1 MGATIPVAFG
11 QTRCNVLIDT
21 GAMKS
26 CMSQTFYQ
34 QLMLPSMINIYTYQV
49 KSATGSNLCP
59 MGITG
64 CEFKIGDRG
73 YKTDFVVCKN
83 LTRPC
88 ILGIDFLIKHNIFAG
103 WTAEGKFKLIS
114 QQEFLVESLEVLM
127 DGPMIYNKQGV
138 TVPGRKLAVI
148 KVSIEMDE
156 AMDGQMFEVKPN
168 FLLTSEHPNLV
179 IMPMLHQVTGEK
191 QEYIPLTLLNL
202 AEDEAVYLKKGEILG
217 HLEPCPITIEEIVK
231 EDWSNSEESDGG
243 SSELPL
249 EKKFITSPAEVN
261 THRNVNLQDAQ
272 VSAKY
277 REQFRQL
284 CKEFE
289 DIFSKDST
297 DIGKTSL
304 ITMDIDTGDSPP
316 VCQKPYNL
324 PLKHREWV
332 QKELETLERA
342 RVIVRSISPWASP
355 IVIVP
360 KKTEPGEPP
369 RRRLCVDYRVI
380 NSLLPEVQ
388 KAHSKA
394 KGVLTLVPLPQIDH
408 IYARLRGSKI
418 FSTFDLR
425 SGYHH
430 MALSLEARAKSAFV
444 TPMDKFEFT
453 RCPFGLSQAPA
464 YFQRLIN
471 KVIKGLPFAFGYLDN
486 VLIHSQDIE
495 THLQHVR
502 IFFQRLREADLKLKD
517 SKCNYF
523 KTHVQYLGHLVSG
536 KGIKPL
542 PEKLDSIKKMPGP
555 TTPKEIKQ
563 FLGLVGYYR
572 KFIPRFADIA
582 RPMTNLTKQDIPFEW
597 TIQCQA
603 AFELLK
609 EAIITSPILKY
620 PDPNKGYTWFTDA
633 SKYAWACVLTQE
645 YQYEKGGKEYKI
657 NYPITFASGLFKG
670 SQMNW
675 AALTKEAF
683 AIYSSIKKLSYYLE
697 DADIVLRSDHLPL
710 KKFLQKN
717 TLNSKVNNW
726 AVEISPYR
734 IKFEYIKG
742 IKNTLANTMSRLI
755 QIDPEARLQPE
766 QEGYEFGYHAF
777 EDMEPIEYETNV
789 VDSTTLKDPIPL
801 PGEEIKLP
809 LEDEK
814 LKELQQKD
822 KLCKEIIEKLSKGQ
836 LQNGQPYYQE
846 EGILKRFVEDGKQRF
861 EAIVLPQVLSG
872 AVLQLAH
879 EGLGHNGSPRT
890 YALIKR
896 YYYWKGLKSMVRKH
910 VQGCRLCQEHNKH
923 VVKFSK
929 MNFEAEPAPVRF
941 ISMDLIGEFHPP
953 SSKGNRYALTVICMF
968 TGYTFCIPIPNKMAK
983 TVLKAYMDNVYCQFG
998 RSIKILS
1005 DNGTEFK
1012 NKLMEEVSEE
1022 LGVEYKIYSP
1032 PYRPQS
1038 NGRIESFHYF
1048 LKACIAKHIAPQ
1060 LEWDDIVPLACAA
1073 YNFLPN
1079 EHSRESP
1086 FFLMF
1091 GRDPLLPLTKL
1102 LKPKIR
1108 YLGNDEN
1115 ILSLEALKN
1124 MYQLVVTNLRYA
1136 REKRQPKTYIEPKLK
1151 EGDLVL
1157 VKDHTAKL
1165 FQPRFKGNFRVITQK
1180 GNQVEVKPP
1189 NGGETTKYHVT
1200 DIKKILLADQA
1211 IAQLPDYNKLGR
1223 LTRLRL
1229 NPRDIPDLGWNPS
1242 AALK

>member
-1 MGATIPVAFG
+1 M
-11 QTRCNVLIDT
+11 
-21 GAMKS
+21 
-26 CMSQTFYQ
+26 
-34 QLMLPSMINIYTYQV
+34 
-49 KSATGSNLCP
+49 
-59 MGITG
+59 
-64 CEFKIGDRG
+64 
-73 YKTDFVVCKN
+73 
-83 LTRPC
+83 
-88 ILGIDFLIKHNIFAG
+88 
-103 WTAEGKFKLIS
+103 
-114 QQEFLVESLEVLM
+114 
-127 DGPMIYNKQGV
+127 
-138 TVPGRKLAVI
+138 
-148 KVSIEMDE
+148 
-156 AMDGQMFEVKPN
+156 
-168 FLLTSEHPNLV
+168 
-179 IMPMLHQVTGEK
+179 
-191 QEYIPLTLLNL
+191 
-202 AEDEAVYLKKGEILG
+202 
-217 HLEPCPITIEEIVK
+217 
-231 EDWSNSEESDGG
+231 
-243 SSELPL
+243 
-249 EKKFITSPAEVN
+249 
-261 THRNVNLQDAQ
+261 
-272 VSAKY
+272 
-277 REQFRQL
+277 
-284 CKEFE
+284 
-289 DIFSKDST
+289 
-297 DIGKTSL
+297 
-304 ITMDIDTGDSPP
+304 
-316 VCQKPYNL
+316 
-324 PLKHREWV
+324 
-332 QKELETLERA
+332 
-342 RVIVRSISPWASP
+342 
-355 IVIVP
+355 
-360 KKTEPGEPP
+360 
-369 RRRLCVDYRVI
+369 
-380 NSLLPEVQ
+380 
-388 KAHSKA
+388 
-394 KGVLTLVPLPQIDH
+394 
-408 IYARLRGSKI
+408 
-418 FSTFDLR
+418 
-425 SGYHH
+425 
-430 MALSLEARAKSAFV
+430 
-444 TPMDKFEFT
+444 
-453 RCPFGLSQAPA
+453 
-464 YFQRLIN
+464 
-471 KVIKGLPFAFGYLDN
+471 
-486 VLIHSQDIE
+486 
-495 THLQHVR
+495 
-502 IFFQRLREADLKLKD
+502 
-517 SKCNYF
+517 
-523 KTHVQYLGHLVSG
+523 
-536 KGIKPL
+536 
-542 PEKLDSIKKMPGP
+542 
-555 TTPKEIKQ
+555 
-563 FLGLVGYYR
+563 
-572 KFIPRFADIA
+572 
-582 RPMTNLTKQDIPFEW
+582 
-597 TIQCQA
+597 
-603 AFELLK
+603 
-609 EAIITSPILKY
+609 
-620 PDPNKGYTWFTDA
+620 FTDA

-657 NYPITFASGLFKG
+657 NHPITFASGLFKG
-670 SQMNW
+670 SQINW

-683 AIYSSIKKLSYYLE
+683 AIYSSIRKLSYYLE
-697 DADIVLRSDHLPL
+697 DADIILRSEHLPL

-742 IKNTLANTMSRLI
+742 IKNTLVDTMSRLI

-789 VDSTTLKDPIPL
+789 VDSNALKDPIPL

-822 KLCKEIIEKLSKGQ
+822 KLCKVIIEKLNKGQ

-861 EAIVLPQVLSG
+861 EAIVLPQVLTS

-879 EGLGHNGSPRT
+879 DGLGHNGSPRT

-910 VQGCRLCQEHNKH
+910 VQACRLCQEHNKH

-929 MNFEAEPAPVRF
+929 MNFEAEPAPMRF

-998 RSIKILS
+998 GSIKILS

-1048 LKACIAKHIAPQ
+1048 LKACIAPQ

-1136 REKRQPKTYIEPKLK
+1136 REKRQPKTYVEPKLK

-1157 VKDHTAKL
+1157 VKDHTAKP

-1180 GNQVEVKPP
+1180 GNQVEVKPL
-1189 NGGETTKYHVT
+1189 NGGGGGNH
-1200 DIKKILLADQA
+1200 
-1211 IAQLPDYNKLGR
+1211 
-1223 LTRLRL
+1223 
-1229 NPRDIPDLGWNPS
+1229 
-1242 AALK
+1242 